1 MDAARSYT
9 GSCHCGK
16 VRFEATLDLTRVMS
30 CNCSICSRLGYVLSF
45 IPAAQFKLLAGED
58 ALSDYQFNQKRIHHL
73 FCATCG
79 VHPFARGT
87 GPDGKETVAVNLR
100 CLEGVDLEALTPQKF
115 DGKRL

>member
-16 VRFEATLDLTRVMS
+16 VRFEATMDLSRVVS

-58 ALSDYQFNQKRIHHL
+58 ALSDYQFNKKRIHHL

-79 VHPFARGT
+79 IHPFARGT